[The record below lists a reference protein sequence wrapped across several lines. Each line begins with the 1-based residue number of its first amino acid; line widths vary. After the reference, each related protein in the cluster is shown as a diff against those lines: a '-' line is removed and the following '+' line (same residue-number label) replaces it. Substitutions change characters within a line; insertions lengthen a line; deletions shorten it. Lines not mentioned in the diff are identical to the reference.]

1 MNRREA
7 LTATAALMGSA
18 IIGSHAFLSGCSRSK
33 TEIEGFS
40 DEVLVLLDE
49 VGETILPATAS
60 SPGAK
65 ASKIGEFMK
74 IIVTDCYGPAEQK
87 TFFEGISVIQ
97 QTAKNKYNSSFI
109 KLTDRQKA
117 DMMLFFDQESQK
129 VINEKEERDH
139 VHFFTMLNQLTVWGY
154 FSSEP
159 GATQA
164 LRYVPIPGRYE
175 GCIPYKE
182 GDGAWVY

>member
-18 IIGSHAFLSGCSRSK
+18 IIGSQAFLSGCSRGETK
-33 TEIEGFS
+33 VEGFN
-40 DEVLVLLDE
+40 DDVLALLDE

-74 IIVTDCYGPAEQK
+74 IIVTDCYSPAEQK

-97 QTAKNKYNSSFI
+97 KEAKKKYNIPFI
-109 KLTDRQKA
+109 KLTESQKL
-117 DMMLFFDQESQK
+117 DTMLFFDQEAQK
-129 VINEKEERDH
+129 VSDGKGVQ
-139 VHFFTMLNQLTVWGY
+139 VHFFTMLNQLTVWGF

-164 LRYVPIPGRYE
+164 LRFVPIPGRYE

>member
-18 IIGSHAFLSGCSRSK
+18 IIGSQAFLAGCSRREPDPK
-33 TEIEGFS
+33 VFS
-40 DEVLVLLDE
+40 DDVLALLDE
-49 VGETILPATAS
+49 IGETIIPATAS

-65 ASKIGEFMK
+65 AAKIGEFMK
-74 IIVTDCYGPAEQK
+74 VMVTDCYSPAEQE
-87 TFFEGISVIQ
+87 TFFKGISIIQ
-97 QTAKNKYNSSFI
+97 QTARKKYNTSFT
-109 KLTDRQKA
+109 KLTDQEKVEVI
-117 DMMLFFDQESQK
+117 LFFDKESK
-129 VINEKEERDH
+129 DASDNKENP
-139 VHFFTMLNQLTVWGY
+139 VHFFTMLNQLTVWGF

-159 GATQA
+159 GATQS

-175 GCIPYKE
+175 GCIPYNQ

>member
-18 IIGSHAFLSGCSRSK
+18 IIGSQAFLSGCSQSENRV
-33 TEIEGFS
+33 EGFNE
-40 DEVLVLLDE
+40 DVLALLDE
-49 VGETILPATAS
+49 IGETILPATTS

-65 ASKIGEFMK
+65 ASKIGEFMEV
-74 IIVTDCYGPAEQK
+74 IVTDCYSLEERK
-87 TFFEGISVIQ
+87 TFFKGISVIQ
-97 QTAKNKYNSSFI
+97 EEATKKYNIPFI
-109 KLTDRQKA
+109 KLTDSQKF
-117 DMMLFFDQESQK
+117 DTMVFFDQEAQK
-129 VINEKEERDH
+129 VSDDKGDQ
-139 VHFFTMLNQLTVWGY
+139 VHFFTMLNQLTVWGF
-154 FSSEP
+154 FSSEA

>member
-1 MNRREA
+1 MKRREA

-18 IIGSHAFLSGCSRSK
+18 IIGSQAFLSGCSR
-33 TEIEGFS
+33 TETKVEGFS
-40 DEVLVLLDE
+40 EDLLALLDE
-49 VGETILPATAS
+49 IGETILPATAS

-74 IIVTDCYGPAEQK
+74 VIVTDCYSQAEQK
-87 TFFEGISVIQ
+87 TFFEGLSTIQ
-97 QTAKNKYNSSFI
+97 QTVGKKYNTPFI
-109 KLTDRQKA
+109 NLTDRQKF
-117 DMMLFFDQESQK
+117 DTMLFFDHEAQK
-129 VINEKEERDH
+129 ISNEKKEEDQ
-139 VHFFTMLNQLTVWGY
+139 VHFFTMLNQLTVWGF